1 MKKGKLPRWFLDLSE
16 EERGF
21 VKNFV
26 LSSGSIKDL
35 ADIYSMSYPT
45 IRKRLDKLIQKVQV
59 SDRKDNDQ
67 VVQLINQLEKE
78 GKIDQEI
85 AETVVAEYS
94 KSLNCLIVE

>member
-1 MKKGKLPRWFLDLSE
+1 MKNEKLPRWFLDLKE
-16 EERGF
+16 EEVVF

-35 ADIYSMSYPT
+35 AEIYSMSYPT
-45 IRKRLDKLIQKVQV
+45 IRKRLDKLIQKIQV
-59 SDRKDNDQ
+59 SDRKDNDH

-78 GKIDQEI
+78 GKIDQKI
-85 AETVVAEYS
+85 AQAVVTEYS